1 MRVHGE
7 ENINLTL
14 IQILS
19 LVKKKKG
26 KKKKRGSFWNSINK
40 TETILLPVV
49 KDSLTADG
57 VLNTSNNLS

>member
-19 LVKKKKG
+19 LVEKKKKNE
-26 KKKKRGSFWNSINK
+26 KREFLEQYKQN
-40 TETILLPVV
+40 
-49 KDSLTADG
+49 
-57 VLNTSNNLS
+57 